1 MEFGSKVSD
10 GEFHAPRQYA
20 GGLHAELHDHAEN
33 DQSQD
38 IFPVLFSDKQTQK
51 RDRDV
56 GTDEHIEIPQMHS
69 ASLAQEH
76 VIHKN
81 LHVDGRALD
90 KRNKNSP
97 PCGIKEQPEQEQ
109 QNNGQQVFAV
119 KSTWRFILLFIQQQC
134 AGQHHKHGRAR
145 AAQAVEDVPDHK
157 GRVVSPA
164 EIGDHIGR
172 YMDHDN
178 HGNRYNSDDVI
189 AQYSLAGHRLVSLV
203 FLSLIAS
210 VFRKIQTSAG
220 YPDCADSGGFICP
233 ELLQR
238 PDEKGS
244 ACPDT
249 ARSADSRCTQRD
261 DCSDARH
268 SAVPHTLTR
277 SAGQ

>member
-81 LHVDGRALD
+81 LHVEGRALD

-189 AQYSLAGHRLVSLV
+189 AQYSLAGHMRFSSFFCYCPIRFSETSNFSRVPADQIPGTSCVLFFCSGRMKRAVHAQALCILRTPGARDWV
-203 FLSLIAS
+203 TVQLHAIAL
-210 VFRKIQTSAG
+210 FHIR
-220 YPDCADSGGFICP
+220 
-233 ELLQR
+233 
-238 PDEKGS
+238 
-244 ACPDT
+244 
-249 ARSADSRCTQRD
+249 
-261 DCSDARH
+261 
-268 SAVPHTLTR
+268 
-277 SAGQ
+277 